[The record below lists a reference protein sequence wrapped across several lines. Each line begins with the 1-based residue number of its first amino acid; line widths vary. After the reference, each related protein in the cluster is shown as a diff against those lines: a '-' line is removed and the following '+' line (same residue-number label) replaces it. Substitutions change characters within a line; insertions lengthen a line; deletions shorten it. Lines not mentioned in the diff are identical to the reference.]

1 MKKAKL
7 HPLLGNTPGISGL
20 DMNGRCFQ
28 ARLADGLLEPSVY
41 ILASADGRLLTLD
54 QARDLRDWLNTILV
68 GK

>member
-28 ARLADGLLEPSVY
+28 ARLEPSVY